1 MICKPTYMP
10 PLPATHPEPGA
21 GISVQAPGSVLL
33 SHDPLRILPS
43 ALFKI
48 FNLFIIVFG
57 CTESLFPHV
66 GFL

>member
-10 PLPATHPEPGA
+10 PLPITHPEPGA
-21 GISVQAPGSVLL
+21 DISVQAQGSFLL
-33 SHDPLRILPS
+33 SHGPLRILPS

-48 FNLFIIVFG
+48 FLFIIIFG
-57 CTESLFPHV
+57 CTESLLPHV